1 MSQDNQKKVV
11 IGYIQTAI
19 LTFNR
24 LDVRVDLGMNLPVFS
39 YTNYMSKDGFFHTE
53 SVLFPKWDFVDFTDD
68 RVTLEV
74 LDAIWK
80 ILEQKLE
87 MVFSRIMEDEEK
99 ARKAKEL
106 KDRISLELRVT
117 LDNKWK
123 ES

>member
-1 MSQDNQKKVV
+1 MSQDNQKTVL

-19 LTFNR
+19 LTFKR

-39 YTNYMSKDGFFHTE
+39 YTNHMSESGFFHTE

-74 LDAIWK
+74 LNAIWK